1 MQVPQSI
8 HDGCKFTCM
17 ALIRGKEF
25 FHIAKLPPSDLH
37 RSCMNGKLFS

>member
-17 ALIRGKEF
+17 ALITGKEI
-25 FHIAKLPPSDLH
+25 FHIAKSLLSDLQG
-37 RSCMNGKLFS
+37 SCMNG